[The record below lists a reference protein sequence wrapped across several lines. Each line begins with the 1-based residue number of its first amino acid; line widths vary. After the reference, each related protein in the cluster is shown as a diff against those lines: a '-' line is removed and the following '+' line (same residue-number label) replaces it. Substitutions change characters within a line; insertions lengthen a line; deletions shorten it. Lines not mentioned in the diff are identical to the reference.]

1 LSADPQEEADQL
13 AEFDIKK
20 LKTSE
25 LVMLGGAVAVF
36 LGTFLTWFKAEV
48 KGFEGF
54 NVGGAST
61 TVNGFHYFLQGTLP
75 WILSIAL
82 AAVII
87 IKAFVPNVKLPATV
101 GPLTW
106 AQAYLAAGGL
116 IALLILSRLLIG
128 ESGNAFVDVS
138 RGIGLFLASLGAIA
152 IAVGAFLKYQGKEE
166 DVAPSGGPPTAF

>member
-1 LSADPQEEADQL
+1 M
-13 AEFDIKK
+13 KK

-54 NVGGAST
+54 DVGGASS
-61 TVNGFHYFLQGTLP
+61 TVNGFHYFLQGTLT
-75 WILSIAL
+75 WIIAIAV

-87 IKAFVPNVKLPATV
+87 IKAFVPNVKLPDTL
-101 GPLTW
+101 GPLSW
-106 AQAYLAAGGL
+106 AQAYLVAGGL

-128 ESGNAFVDVS
+128 ESGNSFVDVS
-138 RGIGLFLASLGAIA
+138 RGIGLYLASLGAIA

-166 DVAPSGGPPTAF
+166 DAAPSGGPPTAF